1 MSDAPLP
8 SCSVIICTYTPAR
21 LADLLAAL
29 DGVAAQRHR
38 PEEVIIVV
46 DHDDVLFEHLLRLES
61 AWRDAGLAELHV
73 VTSIWPRG
81 LSGARNTGLGVARGE
96 VVVFLDDDA
105 VPDADW
111 LGELLQA
118 FTASSVAGAGGRIE
132 PGWPVDR
139 PWWFPVHLD
148 WTIGCSIPSMPADGG
163 AVRNVF
169 GASAAFRRESLQAI
183 GGFPMELGRVGS
195 DGAGCEETDVC
206 IRLRSEFPGTSIVY
220 VPRSVVTHRVTTE
233 RCTPGYVVRRCAAE
247 GRSKARLAARVG
259 STAATS
265 EERSFA
271 RTMGGAVLG
280 DLVGSFRS
288 PGRLGRAAVLT
299 AGVVA
304 AAGGY
309 AGERMR
315 LARGPMPR

>member
-1 MSDAPLP
+1 MTGADLP
-8 SCSVIICTYTPAR
+8 SCSVVICTYTPAR

-29 DGVAAQRHR
+29 DGVAAQQHR
-38 PEEVIIVV
+38 PDEVLIVV

-61 AWRDAGLAELHV
+61 AWGEHGRPPLRV
-73 VTSIWPRG
+73 VGSIWPRG
-81 LSGARNTGLGVARGE
+81 LSGARNTGLGVAGGE

-105 VPDADW
+105 VPDPDW
-111 LGELLQA
+111 LGELLQV
-118 FTASSVAGAGGRIE
+118 FTADEVAGAGGRID
-132 PGWPVDR
+132 PGWPVER

-148 WTIGCSIPSMPADGG
+148 WTVGCTIASMPADGG

-169 GASAAFRRESLQAI
+169 GASAAFRRDALQAI
-183 GGFPMELGRVGS
+183 GGFPMELGRVGA

-206 IRLRSEFPGTSIVY
+206 IRLRAEFPGTSIVY
-220 VPRSVVTHRVTTE
+220 VPRSVVTHRVTNE

-247 GRSKARLAARVG
+247 GRSKARLASRVG
-259 STAATS
+259 SAAAMS

-271 RTMGGAVLG
+271 RVMGGAVLG
-280 DLVGSFRS
+280 DVVGSVRA

-309 AGERMR
+309 AGERVR
-315 LARGPMPR
+315 LARGSTPR